1 MEPPDEPQT
10 AQAEPRKPP
19 VTAADQ
25 RHSAAAAE
33 SDDIRLAALAE
44 NAAGKSGNAG
54 WVRWLLGAAAE
65 VAATHDLTLTVHC

>member
-1 MEPPDEPQT
+1 VEPPDEPQT

-33 SDDIRLAALAE
+33 SDDIRLAE
-44 NAAGKSGNAG
+44 NATGNSGNAG